1 MRILPIDAKDA
12 EIRDVLAAWTE
23 LMAQE
28 RYKEALELIP
38 YDTLHYYEDNE
49 WTPELLASVVYGYGV
64 AGHTREEIL
73 KDFGCLYKVTSLKD
87 MADKDRILDS
97 IDINYDCKWLKGND
111 IAEIWYDV
119 PLNGVQSD
127 LTGRFLL
134 RKTDDRHMTLIFED
148 LHVM

>member
-1 MRILPIDAKDA
+1 MRILPTDAKDA

-97 IDINYDCKWLKGND
+97 IDINYDCKWLKGSD